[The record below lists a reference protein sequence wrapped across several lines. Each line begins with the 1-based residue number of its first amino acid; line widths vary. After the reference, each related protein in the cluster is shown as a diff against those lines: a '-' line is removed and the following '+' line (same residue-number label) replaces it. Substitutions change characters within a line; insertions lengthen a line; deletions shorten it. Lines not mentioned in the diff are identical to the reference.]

1 MTRLMTCLTMCW
13 AVTVLKIRVKTS
25 FKKDLKRAS
34 KNTRYNTALLKDLID
49 NHLMKTGTVPSEYKP
64 YLLQGNWRPHMEC
77 HIHPDF
83 LLIWDVNLDEKEL
96 ILVRCGSHSEL
107 FG

>member
-1 MTRLMTCLTMCW
+1 MCW